1 MRCFNDF
8 GSGSVSME
16 FKPVSRSL
24 NMCHL
29 CVLFVLLDK
38 RRGGSDSEG
47 ISTQLPF
54 MLGLVSFGS
63 GTSWWCCGVWAGVEL
78 SVVSSTGVKWCNSV

>member
-1 MRCFNDF
+1 MGRFEVTKNRFQSLGPISMPPNTIVQYWTKGGWF
-8 GSGSVSME
+8 GL
-16 FKPVSRSL
+16 R
-24 NMCHL
+24 
-29 CVLFVLLDK
+29 
-38 RRGGSDSEG
+38 G

-54 MLGLVSFGS
+54 MLGMVSFGS